1 MIKVD
6 QSEEFRRSGMVLITD
21 PRADYYLKNRNNT
34 KKEEKK
40 VNHLEMFQF
49 HWYIKYSRTLKKNL
63 LSFMANISK
72 KFVDINPSFQKHPI
86 TGDITLLKNED
97 AIKQSVKNIV
107 MTMRGEKIFR
117 PFFGTEVQSAIFENF
132 NPILADDITVS
143 IEDVLKVYEPR
154 VKVVNVDYIDNID
167 DNSLEVTINYSIV
180 GLPLN
185 QQSLNLIL
193 ERV

>member
-1 MIKVD
+1 
-6 QSEEFRRSGMVLITD
+6 
-21 PRADYYLKNRNNT
+21 
-34 KKEEKK
+34 
-40 VNHLEMFQF
+40 
-49 HWYIKYSRTLKKNL
+49 
-63 LSFMANISK
+63 MANISK

-117 PFFGTEVQSAIFENF
+117 PFFGTDIQSAICENF
-132 NPILADDITVS
+132 NPVLADDITVS

-167 DNSLEVTINYSIV
+167 DNSLEVTINYIIV

>member
-1 MIKVD
+1 
-6 QSEEFRRSGMVLITD
+6 
-21 PRADYYLKNRNNT
+21 
-34 KKEEKK
+34 
-40 VNHLEMFQF
+40 
-49 HWYIKYSRTLKKNL
+49 
-63 LSFMANISK
+63 MANISK

-107 MTMRGEKIFR
+107 MTMRGEKVFR
-117 PFFGTEVQSAIFENF
+117 PWFGTEGQSAIFENF

-154 VKVVNVDYIDNID
+154 VKVTNVDYIDNID
-167 DNSLEVTINYSIV
+167 DNSLEVTINYNIV

-185 QQSLNLIL
+185 QLSLNLIL